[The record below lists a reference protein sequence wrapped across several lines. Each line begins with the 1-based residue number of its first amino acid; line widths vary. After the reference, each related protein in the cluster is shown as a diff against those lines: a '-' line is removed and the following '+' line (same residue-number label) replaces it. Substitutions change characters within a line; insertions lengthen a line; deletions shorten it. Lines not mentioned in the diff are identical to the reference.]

1 MEKASSLFMIMAAF
15 VIAFSFACGTA
26 VAADKAE
33 KITVTVEIFSG
44 RPNPTFEISD
54 PAAVAR
60 LREGLERLPSLSLT
74 EEQGAEFSR
83 LGYRGILITHDG
95 SVEGIPRY
103 IQFLNGK
110 VKVLGAR
117 GEGARF
123 FKDTGKFEKHYLG
136 LAKTKGL
143 ITELLD
149 EQFVPDPDSMQ

>member
-1 MEKASSLFMIMAAF
+1 MAAF
-15 VIAFSFACGTA
+15 VIAISFACGTA

-33 KITVTVEIFSG
+33 KVTVTVEIFSG
-44 RPNPTFEISD
+44 RPNPTFEITD
-54 PAAVAR
+54 PAAIVR
-60 LREGLERLPSLSLT
+60 LREGLKRLPSLSLT
-74 EEQGAEFSR
+74 EEQGFEFSR

-103 IQFLNGK
+103 IQCLNGK
-110 VKVLGAR
+110 VKVLG
-117 GEGARF
+117 GEGAGF

-149 EQFVPDPDSMQ
+149 EQFIADPDSM

>member
-1 MEKASSLFMIMAAF
+1 MRDCKVFTILATVFITLAF
-15 VIAFSFACGTA
+15 VCGSV

-44 RPNPTFEISD
+44 RPNPTFEITDTSAID
-54 PAAVAR
+54 R
-60 LREGLERLPSLSLT
+60 LRDSLDRIPVLAMT
-74 EEQGAEFSR
+74 EEEGGEFGR

-143 ITELLD
+143 IAELLD
-149 EQFVPDPDSMQ
+149 QQFVPNPDTM

>member
-1 MEKASSLFMIMAAF
+1 MKRYTTILATLFIAISF
-15 VIAFSFACGTA
+15 VCGTA
-26 VAADKAE
+26 VAAEKAE
-33 KITVTVEIFSG
+33 RLTITVEIFSG
-44 RPNPTFEISD
+44 RPNPTFEITD
-54 PAAVAR
+54 PATVSR
-60 LREGLERLPSLSLT
+60 LRESFDRLPVLAIT
-74 EEQGAEFSR
+74 EEEGFEFSR

-110 VKVLGAR
+110 VKALGAR
-117 GEGARF
+117 GEGAKF
-123 FKDTGKFEKHYLG
+123 FKDTAKFEKHYLG

>member
-1 MEKASSLFMIMAAF
+1 MRDCKVFTILATVFITLAF
-15 VIAFSFACGTA
+15 VCGSA
-26 VAADKAE
+26 LAADKAE

-44 RPNPTFEISD
+44 RPNPTFEITD
-54 PAAVAR
+54 ATAVAR
-60 LREGLERLPSLSLT
+60 LKESLDRLPVLAMT
-74 EEQGAEFSR
+74 EEEGSEFGR

-103 IQFLNGK
+103 IQCLNGK

-149 EQFVPDPDSMQ
+149 EQFVPNPDSM

>member
-1 MEKASSLFMIMAAF
+1 MRDCKVFTILATVFITLAF
-15 VIAFSFACGTA
+15 VCGSA
-26 VAADKAE
+26 LAADKAE

-44 RPNPTFEISD
+44 RPNPTFEITD
-54 PAAVAR
+54 ATAVAR
-60 LREGLERLPSLSLT
+60 LKESLDRLPVLAMT
-74 EEQGAEFSR
+74 EEEGSEFSR

-110 VKVLGAR
+110 VQVLGAR
-117 GEGARF
+117 GEGAGF

-149 EQFVPDPDSMQ
+149 EQFVPNPDSM

>member
-1 MEKASSLFMIMAAF
+1 MEKVSSLFMILAAF
-15 VIAFSFACGTA
+15 VIALAFTCGTA

-33 KITVTVEIFSG
+33 KVTVTVEIFSG
-44 RPNPTFEISD
+44 RPNPTFEITD
-54 PAAVAR
+54 PAVVAR
-60 LREGLERLPSLSLT
+60 LREGLDRLPILAMT
-74 EEQGAEFSR
+74 EEEGFEFSR

-95 SVEGIPRY
+95 SVKGIPRY
-103 IQFLNGK
+103 IQCLNGK

-149 EQFVPDPDSMQ
+149 EQFIPDPDSM